1 MIFAQNEEENF
12 MQTTAKGEKKGM
24 FSSKIFDSRIKSS
37 NTTGLEKGLGY
48 FAGPAMAFMAYYCI
62 AGSYLT
68 QFYTDV
74 LGLTGAFITFMPLIS
89 KIVDALTN
97 ICMGRI
103 IDKTRSRQGK
113 ARPWIMISGPIL
125 LVSGIL
131 LYAVPQASANVQI
144 LWVVFSY
151 NLFFAFAFTIYNM
164 SHTLMVPLSTR
175 NTRQRDTLAI
185 FTSTGVSMLPGLLV
199 TLVMPVMINLF
210 LGVGAG
216 SRSNWLSMMSILS
229 VFMLPATLIE
239 YYFTKERV
247 TEDTQAAEESS
258 GQVVNISFT
267 EQLKACFSNRY
278 WLFIMGFITVY
289 EVTNSLSTQTILY
302 FSNWVMNSSIDSGMG
317 TQMLINAIGQ
327 APLGLGVIFL
337 WPLVKKFGKQRV
349 MQVGCGIGVVGCA
362 LALGNVLFGT
372 PNLGIVLV
380 GVVVKSFGALPITYI
395 LVAMLADTLD
405 HVEWANRFRADGFTA
420 SIRTIVFTVGAGIAQ
435 TIILGGISALGY
447 IVPADTTQVVEQ
459 PLAIRTFFALCFLGA
474 PLVCNVIG
482 FIFMFFFDVEKK
494 LPKIHEEVTAR
505 HKAEAEARGEV
516 YVSPEEKAA
525 QEQAENDRIAEENR
539 IRELKARC
547 RKKGLDFATEEAKYQ
562 KALADKKAKAAAK
575 KK

>member
-1 MIFAQNEEENF
+1 MSDSNILSIRDIVKTYPGVVAIDHVSFDVREGEVHALIGENGAGKSTLIKVLSGAI
-12 MQTTAKGEKKGM
+12 QP
-24 FSSKIFDSRIKSS
+24 DSGSITIGGK
-37 NTTGLEKGLGY
+37 TFE
-48 FAGPAMAFMAYYCI
+48 AM
-62 AGSYLT
+62 T
-68 QFYTDV
+68 
-74 LGLTGAFITFMPLIS
+74 
-89 KIVDALTN
+89 
-97 ICMGRI
+97 
-103 IDKTRSRQGK
+103 
-113 ARPWIMISGPIL
+113 PIL
-125 LVSGIL
+125 SKEQGIG
-131 LYAVPQASANVQI
+131 V
-144 LWVVFSY
+144 
-151 NLFFAFAFTIYNM
+151 IY
-164 SHTLMVPLSTR
+164 
-175 NTRQRDTLAI
+175 QE
-185 FTSTGVSMLPGLLV
+185 F
-199 TLVMPVMINLF
+199 TLVPGISAAENVF
-210 LGVGAG
+210 LGQKTSDGLFVNYEE
-216 SRSNWLSMMSILS
+216 RIRRTKELFDQMHVNID
-229 VFMLPATLIE
+229 P
-239 YYFTKERV
+239 TKERV

>member
-1 MIFAQNEEENF
+1 MQN
-12 MQTTAKGEKKGM
+12 TASREKKGL

-48 FAGPAMAFMAYYCI
+48 FAGPAMVFMAYYCI

-97 ICMGRI
+97 IFMGRI

-113 ARPWIMISGPIL
+113 ARPWILISGPIL
-125 LVSGIL
+125 LVTGIL
-131 LYAVPQASANVQI
+131 LYAVPQASANIQI

-185 FTSTGVSMLPGLLV
+185 LTSTGVSMLPGLLT
-199 TLVMPVMINLF
+199 TLIMPVMINLF
-210 LGVGAG
+210 LGVGNG
-216 SRSNWLSMMSILS
+216 SRSNWLSMMGILSIL
-229 VFMLPATLIE
+229 MLPATLVE

-258 GQVVNISFT
+258 GQVVNISFG
-267 EQLKACFSNRY
+267 EQLKACVANRY
-278 WLFIMGFITVY
+278 WLLLMAFITAY
-289 EVTNSLSTQTILY
+289 EVTNNLSTQTILY

-327 APLGLGVIFL
+327 APLGLGVFFL
-337 WPLVKKFGKQRV
+337 WPLVNKFGKQRV
-349 MQVGCGIGVVGCA
+349 MQVGCCIGIVGCT

-372 PNLGIVLV
+372 PNLAIVLV
-380 GVVVKSFGALPITYI
+380 GVVIKSFGALPITYI

-459 PLAIRTFFALCFLGA
+459 PFAIRAFFALCFLGA

-539 IRELKARC
+539 IRELKAKC
-547 RKKGLDFATEEAKYQ
+547 QKKGLDFATEEAKYQ
-562 KALADKKAKAAAK
+562 KALADKKAKAEAK
-575 KK
+575 KKKK